1 MKKYEY
7 KKIKKINYEKRN
19 NKTTAKYIFYLFLL
33 IIIIYIVYYYKNNI
47 IFLTKFNIY
56 KNYIR
61 MCNKLKKLNYKE
73 KENIKNNKEPYLSI
87 CIPVYNMEKYIER
100 AILSIL
106 NQSFDDYEIIIIND
120 YSDDKSYAIIER
132 LQLQNN
138 KIKIINHERN
148 LGIYKS
154 RVDAVLNSKG
164 KYTLFLDPD
173 DIYLNPYLF
182 KKLYE
187 FNINFNFDIIEF
199 TVYEENEGKNNF
211 YFPIFHTANHYH
223 NFNKT
228 IIFQPELSNILFFE
242 PETKNYTNVIC
253 RCIWNKMV
261 KKEVLYKTINFI
273 GNDNEL
279 NNFNFAEDTIINI
292 INFQFGNNYS
302 NIDIG
307 GYLYNI
313 RKDSFSH
320 NSSEN
325 KRILL
330 IINNILLYF
339 KLFNKYIKYFNKD
352 RNYLFYDFKFLI
364 FNLNSSKNLNKSYFI
379 KIFNPFLNNIL
390 KDSNISKDFKIYT
403 QKILSKKY

>member
-1 MKKYEY
+1 
-7 KKIKKINYEKRN
+7 
-19 NKTTAKYIFYLFLL
+19 
-33 IIIIYIVYYYKNNI
+33 
-47 IFLTKFNIY
+47 
-56 KNYIR
+56 
-61 MCNKLKKLNYKE
+61 
-73 KENIKNNKEPYLSI
+73 
-87 CIPVYNMEKYIER
+87 
-100 AILSIL
+100 
-106 NQSFDDYEIIIIND
+106 
-120 YSDDKSYAIIER
+120 
-132 LQLQNN
+132 
-138 KIKIINHERN
+138 
-148 LGIYKS
+148 
-154 RVDAVLNSKG
+154 
-164 KYTLFLDPD
+164 
-173 DIYLNPYLF
+173 
-182 KKLYE
+182 
-187 FNINFNFDIIEF
+187 
-199 TVYEENEGKNNF
+199 
-211 YFPIFHTANHYH
+211 
-223 NFNKT
+223 
-228 IIFQPELSNILFFE
+228 
-242 PETKNYTNVIC
+242 
-253 RCIWNKMV
+253 MV

>member
-164 KYTLFLDPD
+164 KYQ
-173 DIYLNPYLF
+173 YY
-182 KKLYE
+182 Y
-187 FNINFNFDIIEF
+187 
-199 TVYEENEGKNNF
+199 
-211 YFPIFHTANHYH
+211 
-223 NFNKT
+223 
-228 IIFQPELSNILFFE
+228 
-242 PETKNYTNVIC
+242 
-253 RCIWNKMV
+253 
-261 KKEVLYKTINFI
+261 
-273 GNDNEL
+273 
-279 NNFNFAEDTIINI
+279 
-292 INFQFGNNYS
+292 
-302 NIDIG
+302 
-307 GYLYNI
+307 
-313 RKDSFSH
+313 
-320 NSSEN
+320 
-325 KRILL
+325 ILL
-330 IINNILLYF
+330 Q
-339 KLFNKYIKYFNKD
+339 LF
-352 RNYLFYDFKFLI
+352 
-364 FNLNSSKNLNKSYFI
+364 
-379 KIFNPFLNNIL
+379 
-390 KDSNISKDFKIYT
+390 
-403 QKILSKKY
+403 